1 MLIQQITSWDVSVTG
16 TLPIILQAL
25 LLTHSEVKHNYFD
38 VEDFLVDI
46 FGESS
51 KRKNLYV

>member
-46 FGESS
+46 FDEN
-51 KRKNLYV
+51 K